1 MPVTLTCRL
10 SFTLL
15 VLQELTDASVR
26 FSPSPQCLVHFVG
39 GWESSC
45 VFCGLVLGW
54 GFLFLCFSF
63 FVLVLKENLKDLF
76 LFRDVI
82 QQHCVK
88 LFHKWVRILPSFFS
102 RRKRPCGKACGKCG
116 SSENVH
122 YVTQQGTE
130 TQGAVEKPAE
140 WAVQWAVRVSYCIF
154 RGSKFC
160 VLPLLP
166 NKAAT
171 VSDSKPKG
179 ILTNPQATTEKVTL
193 AKHEKYK
200 IILNILH

>member
-1 MPVTLTCRL
+1 MPVTLTCGL
-10 SFTLL
+10 SFILL
-15 VLQELTDASVR
+15 VLQELTDASVW
-26 FSPSPQCLVHFVG
+26 FCPSTMSCPFCWRVG
-39 GWESSC
+39 ES
-45 VFCGLVLGW
+45 
-54 GFLFLCFSF
+54 FLCVLWFGFRLGFFVSLFFF

-76 LFRDVI
+76 LFQDVI
-82 QQHCVK
+82 QQHCAK

-102 RRKRPCGKACGKCG
+102 RRKRLCGKACGKCG

-154 RGSKFC
+154 TGSKFC
-160 VLPLLP
+160 VLPLLL

-171 VSDSKPKG
+171 ASDSKPKG

-200 IILNILH
+200 TILNILH